1 MKFVCLVYHD
11 EAKLLALSAAELET
25 LVADC
30 IVWIAELEKDGRH
43 VMSAGLQSARTAA
56 SLRGSPGKVAITDG
70 PFAETKEFLGG
81 FTLFEA
87 RDRAEAL
94 AVVARMPPLRIATVE
109 VRPVL
114 DPDGEVSD
122 ALDVKLASAMR
133 AKSRGVDAGLAS
145 RVAFVSQANLGRP
158 GSDGAS
164 REPRKP
170 V

>member
-11 EAKLLALSAAELET
+11 EPKLLALSPAELET

-30 IVWIAELEKDGRH
+30 IVWIAELEKEGRH
-43 VMSAGLQSARTAA
+43 VMSAGLQSDRTAV
-56 SLRGSPGKVAITDG
+56 SLRLSPGKVAMTDG

-94 AVVARMPPLRIATVE
+94 AIAARMPALRIATVE

-114 DPDGEVSD
+114 DPDGEITD
-122 ALDVKLASAMR
+122 GLDHKLAAAMR
-133 AKSRGVDAGLAS
+133 IKSRGVDAGLAS
-145 RVAFVSQANLGRP
+145 RVAFVSKTNLGR
-158 GSDGAS
+158 DA
-164 REPRKP
+164 
-170 V
+170 